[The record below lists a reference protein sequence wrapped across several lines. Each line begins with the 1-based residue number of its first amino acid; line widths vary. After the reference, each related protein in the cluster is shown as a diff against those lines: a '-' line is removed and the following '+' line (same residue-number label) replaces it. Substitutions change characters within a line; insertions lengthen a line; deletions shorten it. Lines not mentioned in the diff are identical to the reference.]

1 MEFKQYNEL
10 RKLTDMRAYSIIRNS
25 ITAGLLLVSGAM
37 VQAADIQINSSSGCL
52 MYKMR
57 ELSSPADTA
66 NLGKVDIS
74 KMSQKEYERY
84 MLTMPVDTSR
94 RDSSTVAFS
103 VLVLARAKGDKVLL
117 RWAPDEF
124 APWYLANK
132 YGYNVIRT
140 DKNGVVDTLQA
151 GLKPYS
157 LEHMKERFEPSD
169 SLAGAAVQMLYGKG
183 TELNTAIGIDG
194 AEGIMQVYEEQQTRF
209 AYAMLLSEI
218 RPDLAE
224 AMALMYVDNSAVK
237 NAEYSYIV
245 TTNIPK
251 KELNMIYQPV
261 HIKNVKEKPLKYEP
275 MITDSMGVDGR
286 SIRLFWSRTPEFS
299 TYDIERMNE
308 MGEWVKL
315 NEHRFMTLFTHE
327 DEAVA
332 QNIFEDV
339 DLAPGSY
346 NYRICGYDA
355 FGEKSNYSKV
365 HTAHLVDIIPPTAPV
380 IVQFNVERPTENRV
394 MADILWEKNIIEP
407 DFMGYNIYYFNA
419 QVDSVWVKLNERLL
433 DPEMTTFRCE
443 VTFLGTGHVTVVAVD
458 TMNNSSAAMPQELF
472 IADFTP
478 PTAPKGLEYV
488 MSPTGSVIIKWKK
501 NPEQDVAGYHLYYA
515 NDSTHTFLQK
525 SGKIA
530 RTPIVFDTLN
540 VTNVT
545 QRYTYYRVKAFDF
558 SGNESPFSE
567 ILAVKRKNYDSPRP
581 CRIDSVWQD
590 TKRVYMS
597 WFPSSEEDVEKFYVY
612 RRVHGEEINS
622 LINILTKDSIKDGRL
637 YVVDSPEP
645 NRKKRYYYHIETMN
659 ETGVTSEPSYE
670 TSFLFKGETTLP
682 LKIRIGA
689 AYRNDDE
696 QVYIGWDISG
706 ITQELLESG
715 LYICLY
721 RRWNDDDIF
730 RFVKSLNINETNTID
745 SYMQPGD
752 KAEYRIRV
760 RAKDGRTSPYSNVV
774 EVAVPINKGA
784 TK

>member
-1 MEFKQYNEL
+1 MKRFSRIK
-10 RKLTDMRAYSIIRNS
+10 SWII
-25 ITAGLLLVSGAM
+25 AVALPLVAS
-37 VQAADIQINSSSGCL
+37 VQAAGAVDATGMMSRFSVSQDTIN
-52 MYKMR
+52 
-57 ELSSPADTA
+57 
-66 NLGKVDIS
+66 GKAVDVS
-74 KMSQKEYERY
+74 KMSRKEYAEFL
-84 MLTMPVDTSR
+84 LTQPVDTTR
-94 RDSSTVAFS
+94 KDSVNIVFS
-103 VLVLARAKGDKVLL
+103 VHTLARAKGDKVLL
-117 RWAPDEF
+117 RWAPEEF
-124 APWYLANK
+124 APWYLANR
-132 YGYNVIRT
+132 YGYNILRT
-140 DKNGVVDTLQA
+140 DKNGVVDTLQKA
-151 GLKPYS
+151 LKPYTV
-157 LEHMKERFEPSD
+157 EQMKERFEPSD

-183 TELNTAIGIDG
+183 TELNTAIGADG

-251 KELNMIYQPV
+251 EEMNMSYQPV
-261 HIKNVKEKPLKYEP
+261 YVKNVKEKPLKYEP
-275 MITDSMGVDGR
+275 VITDSVGVDGR
-286 SIRLFWSRTPEFS
+286 SIRLFWSKTHEFS

-308 MGEWVKL
+308 NGEWVKL
-315 NEHRFMTLFTHE
+315 NERRFMTLFTHE

-339 DLAPGSY
+339 DLEPGFY
-346 NYRICGYDA
+346 KYRICGYDS
-355 FGEKSNYSKV
+355 FGEKSSYSSV
-365 HTAHLVDIIPPTAPV
+365 HTAQLVDIIPPTAPV
-380 IVQFNVERPTENRV
+380 IVQFNVERPTENTV
-394 MADILWEKNIIEP
+394 MADIIWEKNIIEP

-433 DPEMTTFRCE
+433 DPEMRSFRCE

-458 TMNNSSAAMPQELF
+458 TLNNSSAAMPQELF

-501 NPEQDVAGYHLYYA
+501 NPEPDVAGYHLYYA

-525 SGKIA
+525 SGKIISS
-530 RTPIVFDTLN
+530 PIVFDTLK

-558 SGNESPFSE
+558 SGNESAFSE
-567 ILAVKRKNYDSPRP
+567 ILAVKRKNYDPPRP

-590 TKRVYMS
+590 TKRVYMT

-622 LINILTKDSIKDGRL
+622 LINIMTKDSIKNGRL
-637 YVVDSPEP
+637 FVVDSPEP
-645 NRKKRYYYHIETMN
+645 NSKKRYYYHIETMN
-659 ETGVTSEPSYE
+659 ETGITSEPSNE

-682 LKIRIGA
+682 LKIRMGA
-689 AYRNDDE
+689 AYRSDDE

-706 ITQELLESG
+706 ITREMLEAG

-721 RRWNDDDIF
+721 RKWNDDDIF
-730 RFVKSLNINETNTID
+730 RYVKSLDINEVSTVD
-745 SYMQPGD
+745 SYMYPGD

-760 RAKDGRTSPYSNVV
+760 RCKDGRTSPYSNVV
-774 EVAVPINKGA
+774 EAVVPPKEET